1 MQRYRFHFGTAA
13 LVLAL
18 LAVGGYVGN
27 WSWTGFRGN
36 TLWDWLHLLLLPVA
50 LAFWP
55 LWLRTRRADDRLWR
69 LAAGIGLVVFVVLLV
84 FGYGFDWAWVGFQ
97 GNTLWDWLEL
107 LILPF
112 VLPAVL
118 TRLTAEAEAQAQ
130 VEAVAEPGGA
140 ASGDAGAGSASG
152 LASRRTDTDATA
164 GDSPGA

>member
-27 WSWTGFRGN
+27 WGWTGFRGN

-55 LWLRTRRADDRLWR
+55 LWLRTRRADSRSWR
-69 LAAGIGLVVFVVLLV
+69 LAAVVGVVVFVVLLV
-84 FGYGFDWAWVGFQ
+84 FGYGLDWAWVGFQ

-118 TRLTAEAEAQAQ
+118 TRLSAEAEAQVQAQ
-130 VEAVAEPGGA
+130 SKAETGPGGA
-140 ASGDAGAGSASG
+140 VDTAGSRAQRPDA
-152 LASRRTDTDATA
+152 LA
-164 GDSPGA
+164 P